1 MTKQRQRVRLIG
13 HPFMP
18 IGMGEHLRNT
28 WRSLNAVAAPPAL
41 TDIYKLVAPDQPS
54 APKSSHF

>member
-1 MTKQRQRVRLIG
+1 MTATALPVRLLG

-28 WRSLNAVAAPPAL
+28 WRSLDSVAARPGL
-41 TDIYKLVAPDQPS
+41 TCQTAFVTTGI
-54 APKSSHF
+54 